1 MIGGDAF
8 LLIPLKKYMQ
18 VFEIGSGRWSHRRL
32 WEGNQYLRAF
42 ETWSDSQSEP
52 IMRHSSQS
60 RRIALSRDADVLV
73 WKLGPPGE
81 LMRSQ
86 DPVELRG
93 QLRDPVT
100 DMQFSADGNILAV
113 GYVSGRVNIWFADA
127 NETHSRP
134 LTINWASKAIDK
146 LDFIGESSVL
156 LVSSGS
162 KLIQIPLELRDLGRT
177 ITDVFNLENRGS
189 LRQARKRNPN
199 LLQGGPLPN

>member
-1 MIGGDAF
+1 MPENLATAHSICILSPLADELSVMPLNVPPLDA
-8 LLIPLKKYMQ
+8 I
-18 VFEIGSGRWSHRRL
+18 S
-32 WEGNQYLRAF
+32 
-42 ETWSDSQSEP
+42 
-52 IMRHSSQS
+52 
-60 RRIALSRDADVLV
+60 
-73 WKLGPPGE
+73 
-81 LMRSQ
+81 SQ

-93 QLRDPVT
+93 QLRDQVT

-127 NETHSRP
+127 NETNSRP